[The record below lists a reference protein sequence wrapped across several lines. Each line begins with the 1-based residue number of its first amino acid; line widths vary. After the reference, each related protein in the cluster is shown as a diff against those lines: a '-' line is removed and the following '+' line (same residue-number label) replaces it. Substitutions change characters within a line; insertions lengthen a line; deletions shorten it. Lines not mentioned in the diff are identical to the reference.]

1 MNANHSH
8 SHPNHPEIVMRL
20 RRANG
25 HLAKVI
31 AMIEVEEPCLKV
43 AQQLHA
49 VTHAV
54 ENAKRAFVQQHIAG
68 CLDESLFESPE
79 NRKQHLEEFQEITK
93 YL

>member
-1 MNANHSH
+1 MSEKHSH
-8 SHPNHPEIVMRL
+8 THPENPEIIKRL

-31 AMIEVEEPCLKV
+31 AMIEEEEPCLKV

-49 VTHAV
+49 VTNAV
-54 ENAKRAFVQQHIAG
+54 ENAKRAFVQQHIEG

-79 NRKQHLEEFQEITK
+79 TRGKHLKEFQEITK

>member
-1 MNANHSH
+1 MSH
-8 SHPNHPEIVMRL
+8 DHRHPHNPEILNRL

-31 AMIEVEEPCLKV
+31 QMIEEDQPCLKV

-49 VTHAV
+49 VSSAI
-54 ENAKRAFVQQHIAG
+54 EKAKQTFIHQHIEG
-68 CLDESLFESPE
+68 CLDETLLDSPK
-79 NRKQHLEEFQEITK
+79 NRKKHLEEFQEITK

>member
-1 MNANHSH
+1 METKEHLH
-8 SHPNHPEIVMRL
+8 HPEIANRL

-31 AMIEVEEPCLKV
+31 QMIDEGQPCVKV

-49 VTHAV
+49 VSHAV
-54 ENAKRAFVQQHIAG
+54 DNAKRAFVQHHIEE
-68 CLDESLFESPE
+68 CLDESIFDSPE
-79 NRKQHLEEFQEITK
+79 SRKKHLEEFQEITK

>member
-1 MNANHSH
+1 MAEEHKH
-8 SHPNHPEIVMRL
+8 AQHPEIVNRL

-31 AMIEVEEPCLKV
+31 QMIEEEQPCLKV

-49 VTHAV
+49 VSHAL
-54 ENAKRAFVQQHIAG
+54 ENAKRAFVQNHIEE
-68 CLDESLFESPE
+68 CLDESLFDSRE
-79 NRKQHLEEFQEITK
+79 NRKKHLEEFQEITK

>member
-1 MNANHSH
+1 MAAKHDHSQ
-8 SHPNHPEIVMRL
+8 HPEIVNRL

-31 AMIEVEEPCLKV
+31 EMIEDGQPCLKV

-49 VTHAV
+49 VSHAV
-54 ENAKRAFVQQHIAG
+54 DNAKRAFVQHHIEE
-68 CLDESLFESPE
+68 CLDETLFDSPE
-79 NRKQHLEEFQEITK
+79 NRKKHLEEFQEITK